1 MFVTLW
7 RQYKSILKVR
17 GHHRGPLQN
26 MKVKISLFKRHVYML
41 HDWSVVDFSGASVSS
56 TQSRPKQTDN
66 KRMTVE
72 YVNTVFHRGATFS
85 LEAAGPA
92 GQRIMFSS
100 FGSGSQEEEVAM
112 EVVDSMHTALCPVY
126 LQSLCSHNI
135 ILVES
140 VSTLSV

>member
-26 MKVKISLFKRHVYML
+26 MKVKISVFKRHVYML
-41 HDWSVVDFSGASVSS
+41 RDWSVVDFSGASVSS

-92 GQRIMFSS
+92 GQRIIF
-100 FGSGSQEEEVAM
+100 QVLDL
-112 EVVDSMHTALCPVY
+112 VHKKKRLLWKLLTACIQHFV
-126 LQSLCSHNI
+126 QCKGVFTE
-135 ILVES
+135 LVF
-140 VSTLSV
+140 TQHYIG

>member
-1 MFVTLW
+1 MATIQVHLE
-7 RQYKSILKVR
+7 VR

-92 GQRIMFSS
+92 GQRIIF
-100 FGSGSQEEEVAM
+100 QVL
-112 EVVDSMHTALCPVY
+112 D
-126 LQSLCSHNI
+126 
-135 ILVES
+135 LVHKKKR
-140 VSTLSV
+140 LLWK